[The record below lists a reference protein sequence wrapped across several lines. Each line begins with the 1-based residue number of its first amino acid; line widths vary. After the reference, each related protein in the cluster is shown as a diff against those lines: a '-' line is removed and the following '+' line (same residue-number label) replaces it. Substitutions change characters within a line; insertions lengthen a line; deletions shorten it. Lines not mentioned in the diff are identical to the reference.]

1 MASVQMIVRRGHR
14 TLRRWALDPRLH
26 TLGET
31 VFWAACGFFLSAASL
46 GNHMQSLALGLV
58 CAVTGWQA
66 VLAGVG
72 GALGYVFFWGAAGLQ
87 GMLWMGLGILAALA
101 IGERTMAKTTPLLM
115 PSMAALILAASGVV
129 FQLLWQDETEI
140 SVYLLRVVL
149 GAASAWLLGLTVSR
163 REPMADWA
171 AGAMATLALAQVWPA
186 SWLRLGFIAAG
197 VISGYLSFPAAV
209 LAGVGL
215 DLAGVCP
222 VSMTAVLCLAHLPRL
237 LPKQAKTAHVLWI
250 CGAYVLVMNF
260 QGVLD
265 LAPLPGLALGALG
278 ALLLPEKQ
286 AAVPRRGET
295 GIAQVRLELASNALS
310 QAEQILLEAQEN
322 PLDEQA
328 ILSRGVERA
337 CAGCPCRK
345 ECREREN
352 ARLMGAEL
360 LHKPILRPDDLP
372 VHCRKSGRLLQ
383 ELQRSQEQLRQ
394 LKGSREKLKECRW
407 AVIQQYGFLA
417 EYLKEVS
424 DDLARREPGGEPEF
438 APEVAAVTAGRDRYD
453 GDRCLWFAGTGGRYY
468 VLLCDGMGTGL
479 GAARESKD
487 ASQILEKLLKAGFSA
502 GAALR
507 SLNALCALRGT
518 AGAVTVDLLEVS
530 MDSGKGQLYKW
541 GAAPSYLLG
550 RAGAIK
556 IGTAGPP
563 PGLSVTESRETV
575 EGLSLRRGETLV
587 LLSDG
592 VDGEVIRR
600 RLGEDSDLPAGELAA
615 KVLSV
620 GRGEGGDD
628 ASAIVVRLRPRALST

>member
-1 MASVQMIVRRGHR
+1 M
-14 TLRRWALDPRLH
+14 RRWALDPRLH

-46 GNHMQSLALGLV
+46 GNQMQPLALGLV

-66 VLAGVG
+66 VLTGLG
-72 GALGYVFFWGAAGLQ
+72 GALGYAFFWGAAGLQ
-87 GMLWMGLGILAALA
+87 GVLWMGLGVLIALA
-101 IGERTMAKTTPLLM
+101 FGNRVAAKTTPLLI
-115 PSMAALILAASGVV
+115 PALGALIVSAAGVA
-129 FQLLWQDETEI
+129 FQMLWQDDTEV

-149 GAASAWLLGLTVSR
+149 AAGAARMFALVASR
-163 REPMADWA
+163 REPMADWV
-171 AGAMATLALAQVWPA
+171 AGGAATLALAQVWPV
-186 SWLRLGFIAAG
+186 SWLGLGFVAAG
-197 VISGYLSFPAAV
+197 GISGYLSFPAAV

-222 VSMTAVLCLAHLPRL
+222 VPMTAVLCLAHIPRL
-237 LPKQAKTAHVLWI
+237 LPKQNKLAHAVWI
-250 CGAYVLVMNF
+250 CGAYLLVMNLL
-260 QGVLD
+260 GTLE

-278 ALLLPEKQ
+278 ALLLPEKRT
-286 AAVPRRGET
+286 VPRRGET
-295 GIAQVRLELASNALS
+295 GAAQVRLELASNALS
-310 QAEQILLEAQEN
+310 QAEQLLLEAQES

-328 ILSRGVERA
+328 ILVRGVDRA

-352 ARLMGAEL
+352 ARLMEPEL
-360 LHKPILRPDDLP
+360 LHKPLLRPDDLP
-372 VHCRKSGRLLQ
+372 IHCRKSGRLLQ
-383 ELQRSQEQLRQ
+383 EMQRSQEQLRQ
-394 LKGSREKLKECRW
+394 LRGSREKLKECRW

-424 DDLARREPGGEPEF
+424 DDLSRREKPGGLEF
-438 APEVAAVTAGRDRYD
+438 APEVAAVTAGRDRFD
-453 GDRCLWFAGTGGRYY
+453 GDRCAWFAGTGGRYY
-468 VLLCDGMGTGL
+468 VMLCDGMGTGL

-487 ASQILEKLLKAGFSA
+487 ATQILEKLLRAGFSA

-507 SLNALCALRGT
+507 SLNALCALRSS
-518 AGAVTVDLLEVS
+518 AGAVTVDLLEIS
-530 MDSGKGQLYKW
+530 MATGKGQLYKW
-541 GAAPSYLLG
+541 GAAPSYLLA

-592 VDGEVIRR
+592 VDGEVVRR
-600 RLGEDSDLPAGELAA
+600 RLGEDPDLPAGELAA
-615 KVLSV
+615 RALQS

-628 ASAIVVRLRPRALST
+628 ASAIVVRLRPRAMST